1 MSFGIRC
8 FHFPPRGTN
17 DQFQIFS
24 PSRRGFFFA
33 MRTVTILGKDIHN
46 KISHVSDFHSK
57 WFVVN
62 TIPFAVKSYVSFQ
75 RLLSRALKLNPNQ
88 TTWMESMTGIP
99 IRITKTQ
106 EDRFVFQFGELITF
120 FDEPLLKAALKALP
134 KIKHEYQP
142 TKN

>member
-1 MSFGIRC
+1 
-8 FHFPPRGTN
+8 
-17 DQFQIFS
+17 
-24 PSRRGFFFA
+24 

-120 FDEPLLKAALKALP
+120 FDEPLLKAALKALS
-134 KIKHEYQP
+134 KVKHEYEP
-142 TKN
+142 TKNWKNQNHTEAAKDES